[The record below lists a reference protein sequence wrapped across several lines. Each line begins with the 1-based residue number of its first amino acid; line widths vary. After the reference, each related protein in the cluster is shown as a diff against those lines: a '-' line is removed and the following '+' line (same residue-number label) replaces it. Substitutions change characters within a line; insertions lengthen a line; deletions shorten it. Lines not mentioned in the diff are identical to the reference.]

1 MKSKILSSKF
11 KNVYEANGNT
21 TYYHQVTLDNVEGRY
36 LSIGAK
42 SESTPDFLQVGAE
55 LEWEWKDEARGSIKK
70 AQAAFGGKG
79 GKFIDQSNTQFIIA
93 AMNNA
98 TALKIAGAIP
108 DGETISSMIQR
119 FTEHAVQL
127 KKELV

>member
-1 MKSKILSSKF
+1 MKSKILSSQF
-11 KNVYEANGNT
+11 KNKYEKDGNVT
-21 TYYHQVTLDNVEGRY
+21 FYHQLHLEGVDKY
-36 LSIGAK
+36 VSIGAK
-42 SESTPDFLQVGAE
+42 TEETPEFLQAGKE
-55 LEWEWKDEARGSIKK
+55 LEYEWKDEAKGSIKRV
-70 AQAAFGGKG
+70 QAAFGGKG

-98 TALKIAGAIP
+98 TALKIAGVIP
-108 DGETISSMIQR
+108 EGETISSMIQR